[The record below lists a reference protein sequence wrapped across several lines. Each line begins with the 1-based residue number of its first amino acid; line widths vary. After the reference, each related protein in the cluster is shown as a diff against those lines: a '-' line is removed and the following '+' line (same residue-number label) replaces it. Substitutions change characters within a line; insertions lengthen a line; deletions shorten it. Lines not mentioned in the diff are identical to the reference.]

1 MPIEVSPSS
10 STPVPTVY
18 VVDDD
23 DSMRRSL
30 CRLLEAAEIPVAEFA
45 SAAEFLDSNSS
56 QTAGCLLLDL
66 SMPGFSGLEL
76 QEILVR
82 TGRALPIVFLTGRG
96 DVPSSVRAMKS
107 GAVDFLIKP
116 VPKAQ
121 LIAAI
126 KTAFARDQA
135 ARTVRAEQN
144 EMRRRLSRLTP
155 REAEVV
161 RLVARG
167 LLNKQIASVL
177 GTVEKTVKVHRSR
190 ALTKLEISSV
200 ADLVRLLERA
210 QMPAEGDAVEELQ
223 TA

>member
-1 MPIEVSPSS
+1 MQSEGPRSLNA
-10 STPVPTVY
+10 PVQTVY

-23 DSMRRSL
+23 DSVRRSL
-30 CRLLEAAEIPVAEFA
+30 CRLLEAASIPVVEFA
-45 SAAEFLDSNSS
+45 SATEFLDSNTSHS
-56 QTAGCLLLDL
+56 AGCMLLDL
-66 SMPGFSGLEL
+66 SMPGFSGLQL

-82 TGRALPIVFLTGRG
+82 TDRTLPIIFLTGRG

-116 VPKAQ
+116 VPTVQ

-126 KTAFARDQA
+126 RTAFARDQA
-135 ARTVRAEQN
+135 ARAIRAEQT

-155 REAEVV
+155 REVEVV

-167 LLNKQIASVL
+167 LLNKQIASEL
-177 GTVEKTVKVHRSR
+177 GTVEKTVKVHRAR
-190 ALTKLEISSV
+190 ALTKLEINSV

-210 QMPAEGDAVEELQ
+210 HIPPVSDAVEELQ

>member
-1 MPIEVSPSS
+1 MSLEAARPLSS
-10 STPVPTVY
+10 AVQTVY

-30 CRLLEAAEIPVAEFA
+30 CRLLEAAGFPVVEFA
-45 SAAEFLDSNSS
+45 SATEFLDSN
-56 QTAGCLLLDL
+56 TMNAAGCVLLDL

-82 TGRALPIVFLTGRG
+82 TGRSLPVVFLTGRG

-121 LIAAI
+121 LIAVI
-126 KTAFARDQA
+126 RTAFARDQA
-135 ARTVRAEQN
+135 ARTLRAEQV
-144 EMRRRLSRLTP
+144 EMRRRLSRLTR
-155 REAEVV
+155 RESEVV
-161 RLVARG
+161 KLVARG
-167 LLNKQIASVL
+167 LLNKQIASEL

-190 ALTKLEISSV
+190 ALTKLEICSV

-210 QMPAEGDAVEELQ
+210 AVPASSGEVEELQ